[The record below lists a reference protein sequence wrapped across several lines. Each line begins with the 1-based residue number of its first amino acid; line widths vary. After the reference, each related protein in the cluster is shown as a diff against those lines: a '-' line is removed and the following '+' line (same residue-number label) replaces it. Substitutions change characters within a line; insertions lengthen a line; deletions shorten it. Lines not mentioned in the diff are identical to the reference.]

1 MEQNDIIQAL
11 LSDPERLSA
20 AIGAVS
26 SVFGKPNEENKEKEK
41 EEAKELA
48 DPPAPAKSSGK
59 TADGIALLRAL
70 KPFLP
75 KEKQDR
81 VDRAVK
87 MLALADLAS
96 NFKDIL

>member
-1 MEQNDIIQAL
+1 MDQNDMLQAL

-20 AIGAVS
+20 AITAVS
-26 SVFGKPNEENKEKEK
+26 SVFGGKSDTGGEPAEPKEQPDEKESVSVI
-41 EEAKELA
+41 
-48 DPPAPAKSSGK
+48 KSS
-59 TADGIALLRAL
+59 DGIALLRAL

-96 NFKDIL
+96 GLKDIF

>member
-1 MEQNDIIQAL
+1 MEQNDLIQAL

-20 AIGAVS
+20 AVGAIS
-26 SVFGKPNEENKEKEK
+26 SVFGRQSEEEKDG
-41 EEAKELA
+41 AKEQTEA
-48 DPPAPAKSSGK
+48 SPAPPAKSSGK

>member
-1 MEQNDIIQAL
+1 MEQNDIIREL

-26 SVFGKPNEENKEKEK
+26 SVFGRQGEEEKDATKEQT
-41 EEAKELA
+41 EAS
-48 DPPAPAKSSGK
+48 PAPPAKSSGK
-59 TADGIALLRAL
+59 TADGIVLLRAL

>member
-1 MEQNDIIQAL
+1 MEQNDVIQAL

-26 SVFGKPNEENKEKEK
+26 SVFGKSDAAKEK
-41 EEAKELA
+41 EERE
-48 DPPAPAKSSGK
+48 PPSAPAAPPVKASGR
-59 TADGIALLRAL
+59 TSDGIALLRAL

-75 KEKQDR
+75 EEKRER

-87 MLALADLAS
+87 MLTLADLAS

>member
-1 MEQNDIIQAL
+1 MDQNNDVIQAL
-11 LSDPERLSA
+11 LSDPEKLSA
-20 AIGAVS
+20 AISVLG
-26 SVFGKPNEENKEKEK
+26 SVFGPQNGAEEEKRDPDEPPAEKE
-41 EEAKELA
+41 
-48 DPPAPAKSSGK
+48 PVSVIKSS
-59 TADGIALLRAL
+59 DGIALLRAL

>member
-26 SVFGKPNEENKEKEK
+26 SVFGRQSGIDKEKEK
-41 EEAKELA
+41 EEPEEQSDA
-48 DPPAPAKSSGK
+48 PAPVKSSGK

-75 KEKQDR
+75 KEKQER